1 MTEFIMLVGLPGS
14 GKSYVAKHHY
24 PHCTHLSSDAI
35 RGELW
40 GDENDQRDPTIVF
53 NEMKKRTKEAL
64 ARGES
69 VVYDATNLNSRKR
82 SALVRDIKSKFPNVE
97 CHCMLIL
104 CSLKECKRRQG
115 QRERQVPDEVI
126 DRMVRQFEVPY
137 YNEGWDRIYLIGNG
151 PKQNIDKEH
160 SRLLSTPHDN
170 PYHSTGSI
178 DSHCTMTFANLQD
191 AINKGNILTVLN
203 KKILLEAAYQHD
215 LGKRKTKTF
224 VNTKGETTEVAH
236 YYGHD
241 NVGAYLWLTG
251 DKRGEWDEIAFLTIG
266 LLIQLHMHPYFT
278 FDKSK
283 DAFVRWC
290 DLRNYEPW
298 VAEWVW
304 LIHKAD
310 MEAH

>member
-1 MTEFIMLVGLPGS
+1 MSKFIMLVGLPGS
-14 GKSYVAKHHY
+14 GKSYVAEKY
-24 PHCTHLSSDAI
+24 FAGSTIISSDAI
-35 RGELW
+35 REKMW
-40 GDENDQRDPTIVF
+40 GDANDRRDPVKVF
-53 NEMKKRTKEAL
+53 NEMERQLVVAL
-64 ARGES
+64 ES
-69 VVYDATNLNSRKR
+69 NEDVVYDATNIHSRNR
-82 SALVRDIKSKFPNVE
+82 RALVRKILHNFPNTE
-97 CHCMLIL
+97 CCCVVVA
-104 CSLKECKRRQG
+104 CSLKECKRRQND
-115 QRERQVPDEVI
+115 RERKVPDEVI

-137 YNEGWDRIYLIGNG
+137 YNEGWDRIYLINNG

-191 AINKGNILTVLN
+191 AINKGDILTVLN

-224 VNTKGETTEVAH
+224 VNTKGETTEIAH

-251 DKRGEWDEIAFLTIG
+251 DKRNEWDELAFLTIG
-266 LLIQLHMHPYFT
+266 LLIQLHMRPYFT
-278 FDKSK
+278 SDKSK

>member
-1 MTEFIMLVGLPGS
+1 MTEFILLVGLPGS

-24 PHCTHLSSDAI
+24 PNCTHISSDAI

-53 NEMKKRTKEAL
+53 NEMKRRTKEAL

-82 SALVRDIKSKFPNVE
+82 SALVHEIKNKFPNVE

-104 CSLKECKRRQG
+104 CSIKECKRRQG
-115 QRERQVPDEVI
+115 QRDRNVPDEVI

-137 YNEGWDRIYLIGNG
+137 YNEGWNRIYLINNG

-160 SRLLSTPHDN
+160 SRLLSTAHDN
-170 PYHSTGSI
+170 PHHSTGSI
-178 DSHCTMTFANLQD
+178 DSHCTMTFAHLD
-191 AINKGNILTVLN
+191 EAIRSGDILTVLN
-203 KKILLEAAYQHD
+203 KRILLEAAYQHD
-215 LGKRKTKTF
+215 VGKRKTKTF
-224 VNTKGETTEVAH
+224 VNTKGETTEIAH
-236 YYGHD
+236 YYGHE

-251 DKRGEWDEIAFLTIG
+251 DKRGEWDELAFLTIG
-266 LLIQLHMHPYFT
+266 LLIQLHMMPYHT
-278 FDKSK
+278 NDKSK
-283 DAFVRWC
+283 EEFVKWC
-290 DLRNYEPW
+290 DKGGYEPW

-304 LIHKAD
+304 LIHKTD